1 MLDSDRLRDWWRGRR
16 WRDDRGDASIQMAI
30 VFPFVLLATVAVVQ
44 ASMWYYA
51 RQIALTAAREG
62 ISAARAYES
71 SPAEGAA
78 QARDVLGH
86 TAGDSLRGY
95 SVSAVSDGQRV
106 RVEVS
111 GTALSMIPGVAGLQI
126 TQSASGP
133 RERWTVVSGEFVN
146 SEGPMGGNPGGD
158 GP

>member
-1 MLDSDRLRDWWRGRR
+1 
-16 WRDDRGDASIQMAI
+16 MAI

-62 ISAARAYES
+62 VSAARAYES
-71 SPAEGAA
+71 NPAEGTA
-78 QARDVLGH
+78 QARDVLDR

-95 SVSAVSDGQRV
+95 SVSASSNGQRV
-106 RVEVS
+106 RIEVS
-111 GTALSMIPGVAGLQI
+111 GTAMSMIPGVAGLQI

-133 RERWTVVSGEFVN
+133 VERWTGSGE
-146 SEGPMGGNPGGD
+146 
-158 GP
+158 

>member
-1 MLDSDRLRDWWRGRR
+1 MPASDKLKSWWQGRR
-16 WRDDRGDASIQMAI
+16 WRDDRGDTSIQMAI
-30 VFPFVLLATVAVVQ
+30 IFPFVLLATVAVIQ

-62 ISAARAYES
+62 LTAARAYQS
-71 SPAEGAA
+71 SPAAGAA
-78 QARDVLGH
+78 QAQDVLRR

-95 SVSAVSDGQRV
+95 SVVASSDGQQVRV
-106 RVEVS
+106 RVS

-133 RERWTVVSGEFVN
+133 LERWTVPGE
-146 SEGPMGGNPGGD
+146 
-158 GP
+158 

>member
-1 MLDSDRLRDWWRGRR
+1 MLDGDRLRAWWRGRR

-62 ISAARAYES
+62 VSAARAYKS
-71 SPAEGAA
+71 SPAEGTA
-78 QARDVLGH
+78 QARNVLGR

-95 SVSAVSDGQRV
+95 SVSASSDGQRV
-106 RVEVS
+106 RIEVS

-133 RERWTVVSGEFVN
+133 VERWTVPGE
-146 SEGPMGGNPGGD
+146 
-158 GP
+158 

>member
-1 MLDSDRLRDWWRGRR
+1 MSRPQGLKDWWQERR
-16 WRDDRGDASIQMAI
+16 WRDDRGDTSIQMAI
-30 VFPFVLLATVAVVQ
+30 IFPFVLLATVAVIQ

-62 ISAARAYES
+62 LTAARAYQS

-78 QARDVLGH
+78 QAQDVLGR

-95 SVSAVSDGQRV
+95 SVSASSDGQRV
-106 RVEVS
+106 RVQVS
-111 GTALSMIPGVAGLQI
+111 GTALSMIPGVSGLQI

-133 RERWTVVSGEFVN
+133 LERWVPAE
-146 SEGPMGGNPGGD
+146 
-158 GP
+158 

>member
-1 MLDSDRLRDWWRGRR
+1 MSARGRLKGWWQGRR
-16 WRDDRGDASIQMAI
+16 WRDDRGDTSIQMAI
-30 VFPFVLLATVAVVQ
+30 IFPFVLLATVAVIQ

-62 ISAARAYES
+62 LTAARAYES
-71 SPAEGAA
+71 STADGAA
-78 QARDVLGH
+78 KARDVLGR

-95 SVSAVSDGQRV
+95 RVSASSDGQRV

-111 GTALSMIPGVAGLQI
+111 GTALSMIPGLSGLQV

-133 RERWTVVSGEFVN
+133 LERWTVPGE
-146 SEGPMGGNPGGD
+146 
-158 GP
+158 